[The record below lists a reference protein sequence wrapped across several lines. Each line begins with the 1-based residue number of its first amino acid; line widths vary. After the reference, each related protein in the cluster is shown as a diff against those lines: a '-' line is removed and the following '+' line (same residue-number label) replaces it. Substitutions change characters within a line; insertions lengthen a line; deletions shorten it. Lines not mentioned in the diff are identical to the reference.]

1 MQLFLHKLSCT
12 SSTLKMFIPY
22 LLDLGTYWYVN
33 FQKQAH
39 GLQGVLVI
47 KRFFKILNWL
57 VYILPQNQAAGLVV
71 LIVRLLNCSCMSQ
84 WAGFGT
90 SKIFI
95 VPTV

>member
-1 MQLFLHKLSCT
+1 MYKLYFEN
-12 SSTLKMFIPY
+12 FIPY

-71 LIVRLLNCSCMSQ
+71 LIVRLFNCKMLQFRRNSCKSHIRCILLWKMY
-84 WAGFGT
+84 
-90 SKIFI
+90 IF
-95 VPTV
+95 

>member
-1 MQLFLHKLSCT
+1 MYKLYFEN
-12 SSTLKMFIPY
+12 FIPY

-71 LIVRLLNCSCMSQ
+71 LIVRLFNCKMLQYCVHLLK
-84 WAGFGT
+84 T
-90 SKIFI
+90 NLLK
-95 VPTV
+95 